1 MRSRITLSALASL
14 STFTLVAC
22 GTSED
27 TESADDA
34 AGAEIIATTGVWA
47 DVASAVTGAD
57 VDAIITG
64 TDVDPHHFEPTAQDL
79 AKVKAAKTVVAN
91 GGGYDASLYSVADQD
106 KVIFALPPTDE
117 HEHDHQHEH
126 EHGTES
132 LDDVEHIWYNPGK
145 VKEVADQVAQ
155 RAGGSSDTV
164 DARMDAIEQKLA
176 QIGHVH
182 LAMTEPIAAG
192 LIYGTEIHDITPD
205 GYLHATLNESE
216 PSAQDVAE
224 MVNVIGSGALDF
236 LVYNPQSTNNATD
249 RLVSAAQE
257 HNVPIVEMSE
267 NPPAGTDFLDYME
280 SIVDQI
286 AQIASH
292 VQPHADA
299 H

>member
-1 MRSRITLSALASL
+1 MRHLKIAAI
-14 STFTLVAC
+14 
-22 GTSED
+22 
-27 TESADDA
+27 A
-34 AGAEIIATTGVWA
+34 AGASLTACSATDQGASDEQPDLLATTSVWA
-47 DVASAVTGAD
+47 DVASAVTGD
-57 VDAIITG
+57 NVDAIITG
-64 TDVDPHHFEPTAQDL
+64 TEIDPHHFEPTAQDL
-79 AKVKAAKTVVAN
+79 AKVKAAKTLVAN
-91 GGGYDASLYSVADQD
+91 GGGYDHSLYSVAEQD
-106 KVIFALPPTDE
+106 KVIFAIPPTDE
-117 HEHDHQHEH
+117 HEH

-155 RAGGSSDTV
+155 HAGGSSDTV

-224 MVNVIGSGALDF
+224 MVNVIESGALDF

-249 RLVSAAQE
+249 RLVSAAKE

-292 VQPHADA
+292 AQPHADA

>member
-1 MRSRITLSALASL
+1 MRSRITLTALASL
-14 STFTLVAC
+14 SALTLVAC
-22 GTSED
+22 GTGED
-27 TESADDA
+27 TESADGAD
-34 AGAEIIATTGVWA
+34 GAELIATTGVWA
-47 DVASAVTGAD
+47 DVASAVTGTD

-117 HEHDHQHEH
+117 HEHEHEH

-155 RAGGSSDTV
+155 RAGGFSDTV

-224 MVNVIGSGALDF
+224 MVNVIESGALDF

-286 AQIASH
+286 AQIPS
-292 VQPHADA
+292 HADA

>member
-1 MRSRITLSALASL
+1 MRSRITLTALASL
-14 STFTLVAC
+14 SALTLVAC
-22 GTSED
+22 GTGEE
-27 TESADDA
+27 TESADGA
-34 AGAEIIATTGVWA
+34 AGAELIATTGVWA
-47 DVASAVTGAD
+47 DVASAVTGTD

-117 HEHDHQHEH
+117 HEHDHEHDH

-205 GYLHATLNESE
+205 GYLHTTLNESE

-224 MVNVIGSGALDF
+224 MVNVIESGALDF

-249 RLVSAAQE
+249 RLVSAAKE
-257 HNVPIVEMSE
+257 HNVPIVKMSE

-292 VQPHADA
+292 AQPHADA

>member
-1 MRSRITLSALASL
+1 MRHLQIAALAATVSL
-14 STFTLVAC
+14 AAC
-22 GTSED
+22 
-27 TESADDA
+27 SATDQ
-34 AGAEIIATTGVWA
+34 GASDEQPDLLATTSVWA
-47 DVASAVTGAD
+47 DVASAVTGD
-57 VDAIITG
+57 NVDAIITG
-64 TDVDPHHFEPTAQDL
+64 TEIDPHHFEPTAQDL
-79 AKVKAAKTVVAN
+79 AKVKAAKTLVAN
-91 GGGYDASLYSVADQD
+91 GGGYDHSLYSVAEQD
-106 KVIFALPPTDE
+106 KVIFAIPPTD
-117 HEHDHQHEH
+117 EH

-224 MVNVIGSGALDF
+224 MVNVIESGALDF

-249 RLVSAAQE
+249 RLVSAAKE

-292 VQPHADA
+292 TQPHADA

>member
-1 MRSRITLSALASL
+1 MRKPHLAAALGAAALAVSSL
-14 STFTLVAC
+14 TACSSDSDTASTAST
-22 GTSED
+22 
-27 TESADDA
+27 A
-34 AGAEIIATTGVWA
+34 ASDLLATTGVWA
-47 DVASAVTGAD
+47 DIASAVTGKD
-57 VDAIITG
+57 VDAVITG
-64 TDVDPHHFEPTAQDL
+64 TDTDPHHFEPTAQDL
-79 AKVKAAKTVVAN
+79 AKVKAAGTLVAN
-91 GGGYDASLYSVADQD
+91 GGGYDASLYTVADQD
-106 KVIFALPPTDE
+106 KVIFALPPTD
-117 HEHDHQHEH
+117 HDHDHSH
-126 EHGTES
+126 DHGAAS

-145 VKEVADQVAQ
+145 VKEVADQIAQ
-155 RAGGSSDTV
+155 RAGGSSDAV

-176 QIGHVH
+176 QIGHIH

-192 LIYGTEIHDITPD
+192 LIYGTEIHDITPN
-205 GYLHATLNESE
+205 GYLHTTLNESE

-224 MVNVIGSGALDF
+224 MVNVIESGALDF

-249 RLVSAAQE
+249 RLVQAAKE

-292 VQPHADA
+292 AQPHADA

>member
-1 MRSRITLSALASL
+1 MRHLQIAALAATVSL
-14 STFTLVAC
+14 AAC
-22 GTSED
+22 
-27 TESADDA
+27 SATDQ
-34 AGAEIIATTGVWA
+34 GASDEQPDLLATTGVWA
-47 DVASAVTGAD
+47 DVASAVTGD
-57 VDAIITG
+57 NVDAIITG
-64 TDVDPHHFEPTAQDL
+64 TEIDPHHFEPTAQDL
-79 AKVKAAKTVVAN
+79 AKVKAAKTLVAN

-117 HEHDHQHEH
+117 HEHEH

-205 GYLHATLNESE
+205 GYLHAALNESE

-224 MVNVIGSGALDF
+224 MVNVIESGALDF

-249 RLVSAAQE
+249 RLVSAAKE

-292 VQPHADA
+292 AQPHADA

>member
-1 MRSRITLSALASL
+1 MRSRITLTALASL
-14 STFTLVAC
+14 SALTLVAC
-22 GTSED
+22 GTGED
-27 TESADDA
+27 TESADGAD
-34 AGAEIIATTGVWA
+34 GAELIATTGVWA
-47 DVASAVTGAD
+47 DVASAVTGTD

-155 RAGGSSDTV
+155 RAGGFSDTV

-224 MVNVIGSGALDF
+224 MVNVIESGALDF

-292 VQPHADA
+292 ADA

>member
-1 MRSRITLSALASL
+1 MRYLQIAALAATVSL
-14 STFTLVAC
+14 AAC
-22 GTSED
+22 
-27 TESADDA
+27 SATDQ
-34 AGAEIIATTGVWA
+34 GASDEQPDLLATTSVWA
-47 DVASAVTGAD
+47 DVASAVTGD
-57 VDAIITG
+57 NVDAIITG
-64 TDVDPHHFEPTAQDL
+64 TEIDPHHFEPTAQDL

-117 HEHDHQHEH
+117 HEHEH

-224 MVNVIGSGALDF
+224 MVNVIESGALDF

-249 RLVSAAQE
+249 RLVSAAKE

-292 VQPHADA
+292 AQPHADA